1 MENAEINR
9 CHLLGA
15 LESIIPLKGQGKQS
29 EPIAANLLVSVG
41 SGLMGGGCPKGARH
55 WHKRTDSMSRAA
67 KKKIN
72 SDTHNNSNVDSQMH

>member
-41 SGLMGGGCPKGARH
+41 SGLMGGWRG
-55 WHKRTDSMSRAA
+55 MSGGMSGYLVERVEG
-67 KKKIN
+67 
-72 SDTHNNSNVDSQMH
+72 S